1 MTTKVVKII
10 KQVSF
15 VLLIGIISCE
25 SDIEGVGVNIV
36 DNGVFETNSYSSELI
51 SYNNNIENVKSNQL
65 GQYLLG
71 VYKNDDFGQIEA
83 SIVSQLTHNTSLF
96 TGFGDSP
103 SIDAVILSI
112 PYQATRQAED
122 NDNGSPK
129 FEIDSVFGNKDVAY
143 NLSVYEVETYLN
155 TLDPSDPSE
164 ELDYYSDQTYAFN
177 SNALYAE
184 LFNPNE
190 QDTVLYI
197 DRPGIILDLDTMEH
211 DVDTIKITGVLP
223 FIQIPLDKDFFTNEF
238 LINPSAFESTTTFV
252 DFFRGLLIQATPAS
266 DPDASITALDLSLA
280 NMSIYYTNDVDGVKT
295 KQTAVFNFSGV
306 TSNIY
311 QRDYTSSN
319 VEPFIPSSPNT
330 TTGDEKLYLQG
341 AAGSMALIDL
351 FGDDN
356 IEELR
361 NNNWLINQAN
371 LIFYIDQSSD
381 VSLLPER
388 LFLYNYEEDIQLTD
402 VLTETAT
409 YDGFLENDEDGN
421 PWRYKI
427 NITDYVSNVLKSDDP
442 LEPTKL
448 GLKVFN
454 ISDFPTAF
462 GDVDVRDLSWTI
474 KGVVVH
480 GNNTTDIDKRSKLE
494 IIYSE
499 IN

>member
-1 MTTKVVKII
+1 
-10 KQVSF
+10 
-15 VLLIGIISCE
+15 
-25 SDIEGVGVNIV
+25 
-36 DNGVFETNSYSSELI
+36 
-51 SYNNNIENVKSNQL
+51 
-65 GQYLLG
+65 
-71 VYKNDDFGQIEA
+71 
-83 SIVSQLTHNTSLF
+83 
-96 TGFGDSP
+96 
-103 SIDAVILSI
+103 
-112 PYQATRQAED
+112 
-122 NDNGSPK
+122 
-129 FEIDSVFGNKDVAY
+129 
-143 NLSVYEVETYLN
+143 
-155 TLDPSDPSE
+155 
-164 ELDYYSDQTYAFN
+164 
-177 SNALYAE
+177 
-184 LFNPNE
+184 
-190 QDTVLYI
+190 
-197 DRPGIILDLDTMEH
+197 
-211 DVDTIKITGVLP
+211 
-223 FIQIPLDKDFFTNEF
+223 
-238 LINPSAFESTTTFV
+238 
-252 DFFRGLLIQATPAS
+252 
-266 DPDASITALDLSLA
+266 
-280 NMSIYYTNDVDGVKT
+280 MSIYYTNDVDGVKT

-361 NNNWLINQAN
+361 NNNWLINQAI

-388 LFLYNYEEDIQLTD
+388 LFLYNYEEGTQLTD

-454 ISDFPTAF
+454 TSDFPTAF